1 MEEYTIE
8 IYGAER
14 LLETEQKYYQECL
27 DEDEPEEAAETAKKI
42 TIIKEWVDDNEV
54 IVHSLS
60 EYFKLIDTISELTDG
75 AYTITNYGQAVDLVY
90 YGC

>member
-14 LLETEQKYYQECL
+14 LLENEQEYYQDCL
-27 DEDEPEEAAETAKKI
+27 DEDEPEEAESTAKRI
-42 TIIKEWVDDNEV
+42 AIIKEWVDDNEV
-54 IVHSLS
+54 VVHSLS
-60 EYFKLIDTISELTDG
+60 EYFKLMDTIAELTDG
-75 AYTITNYGQAVDLVY
+75 AYTITNCGQAIDLVY